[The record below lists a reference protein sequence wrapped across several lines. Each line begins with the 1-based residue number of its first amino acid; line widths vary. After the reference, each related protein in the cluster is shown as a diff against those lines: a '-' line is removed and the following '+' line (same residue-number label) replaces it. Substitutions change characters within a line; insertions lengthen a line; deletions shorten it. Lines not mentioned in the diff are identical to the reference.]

1 MMLKGDKLLKYI
13 LIHGLEQN
21 PASWEKT
28 IKDIAQDVVD
38 NTKYYFPYYAK
49 FYVSTDGIWKKRFY

>member
-1 MMLKGDKLLKYI
+1 MKSNIPMKTAASVFWWRTGMMLKGDKLLKYI

-28 IKDIAQDVVD
+28 IKDIA
-38 NTKYYFPYYAK
+38 
-49 FYVSTDGIWKKRFY
+49 